1 MTQERRTFGAAVKAK
16 AALATAQAAFNQH
29 RGRGRGGFEPWGSRG
44 RESELWERPARPALS
59 KIQRWDAWVPADHP
73 PVQAM
78 VQVGLGK
85 SCKVEM
91 VVTAAVSEG

>member
-16 AALATAQAAFNQH
+16 VALATAQAAFNQH
-29 RGRGRGGFEPWGSRG
+29 RPEVVVGSSRG

-73 PVQAM
+73 PVRAI